1 MLNIDKFL
9 EYLCSELNRSPRTV
23 ESYRDDL
30 TYFEKFA
37 KGLSDS
43 FSWETVD
50 SDMVRNWME
59 SMMDKGNSAATVER
73 RLSALKTFY
82 RFALT
87 RHYVESD
94 PVYMSLTNAQYN
106 SIMKGYEQTRD
117 RNRHLA
123 EQRRREIYTKLPEY
137 GRLDESV
144 GELSVAQA
152 KLLLNGDDEALTR
165 LRSSLKEIS
174 RQKRELLT
182 SAGYPTDY
190 LEPVYDCPDCKDTG
204 YIDSE
209 DGLRKK
215 CHCFHQQELDILYE
229 QSHIRDMIASENFSN
244 LSYEY
249 YQGDDLTHFRKCVD
263 VCRNFVQNFK
273 QDYHNLFFYGTVGT
287 GKSFLSGCIAS
298 ELLQTGHSVIY
309 FSASGLF
316 DTLARYAFD
325 SRAKEALSGFYEDL
339 YNCDLLI
346 IDDLGTEMTNTF
358 VASQL
363 FSCLNER
370 HLRKNATIISTNL
383 SLEELR
389 DRYSDRVFS
398 RITSHYD
405 LCKLSG
411 PDIRMCKKRMQNT
424 SDN

>member
-1 MLNIDKFL
+1 ML
-9 EYLCSELNRSPRTV
+9 V
-23 ESYRDDL
+23 
-30 TYFEKFA
+30 
-37 KGLSDS
+37 
-43 FSWETVD
+43 
-50 SDMVRNWME
+50 
-59 SMMDKGNSAATVER
+59 
-73 RLSALKTFY
+73 
-82 RFALT
+82 
-87 RHYVESD
+87 
-94 PVYMSLTNAQYN
+94 
-106 SIMKGYEQTRD
+106 
-117 RNRHLA
+117 
-123 EQRRREIYTKLPEY
+123 
-137 GRLDESV
+137 
-144 GELSVAQA
+144 
-152 KLLLNGDDEALTR
+152 
-165 LRSSLKEIS
+165 
-174 RQKRELLT
+174 
-182 SAGYPTDY
+182 SAGYPVDY
-190 LEPVYDCPDCKDTG
+190 LEPVYTCPDCKDTG
-204 YIDSE
+204 YIEGDN
-209 DGLRKK
+209 GLRKK

-249 YQGDDLTHFRKCVD
+249 YQGEDLAHFRKCVD
-263 VCRNFVQNFK
+263 VCHNFVQNFK

-298 ELLQTGHSVIY
+298 ELLQNGHSVIY

-316 DTLARYAFD
+316 DTLARYTFD
-325 SRAKEALSGFYEDL
+325 ARAKEALSGFYEDI

-370 HLRKNATIISTNL
+370 HLRKNSTIISTNL

-405 LCKLSG
+405 LCKLTG
-411 PDIRMCKKRMQNT
+411 PDIRMYKKRMQNI